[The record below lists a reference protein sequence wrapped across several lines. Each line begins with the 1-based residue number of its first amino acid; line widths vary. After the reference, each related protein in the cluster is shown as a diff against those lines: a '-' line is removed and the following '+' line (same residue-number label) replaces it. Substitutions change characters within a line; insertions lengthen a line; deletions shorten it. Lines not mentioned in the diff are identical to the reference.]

1 MDTYLIPTQVRAVG
15 VGSLLWVWHFNSNT
29 KDSPLGIYGLFLHGK
44 LCYIKTKEGGLKMRL
59 SRWWAV
65 VLSVFLLCSTAYGGE
80 LGKIGVIDFQRI
92 LDTSRAGK
100 ESLAEI
106 KAEGKKIEKMLKE
119 KVDEIEKIRKSL
131 KLKGMAMNKE
141 TKEKKEN
148 ELNEKIR
155 DFRLLE
161 RRKKIAFDELNR
173 RLTRRINRDVFAIVQ
188 KIGKEEGYTLIIE
201 KRVGGVVYAPDAIDI
216 TDKVI
221 RMYDEQVAKQA
232 KKEKGKKRDHE
243 VLH

>member
-1 MDTYLIPTQVRAVG
+1 
-15 VGSLLWVWHFNSNT
+15 
-29 KDSPLGIYGLFLHGK
+29 
-44 LCYIKTKEGGLKMRL
+44 MRL